1 MNSEILFELFV
12 NSCYMY
18 NVFDGQN
25 INYQDYEISEDCKMK
40 KINLSLWNIYKR
52 LKIKPNSVRIRF

>member
-40 KINLSLWNIYKR
+40 KINLSLWNIY
-52 LKIKPNSVRIRF
+52 IYINI